1 MLYRKSEVY
10 KNYLLRRLRETHFP
24 TNDEINLLRGRCSN
38 DLKEIELN
46 IKKYNNKNIP
56 IYDKKVISKLKSNAK
71 ISFDYRAEIVDQ
83 LVDYIVGIPV
93 DYRHSDEN
101 IHAFIN
107 EFAEYAELDSLNQE
121 TLTDLLST
129 GHAYRLL
136 YVDEE
141 GEYSAI
147 NLDPASTITID
158 DEKGNAVF
166 AFRFYVELD
175 DNEDEVEVCE
185 FYNETDI
192 YTFKGEG
199 WNLESVEPHLFG
211 MMPVI
216 NMYNKKTKQPDFIKV
231 EAQID
236 ALNEIVSNHQDEI
249 NEFRNAYMVFK
260 GAKLREEDYGK
271 IIKTGAFEIPEDA
284 DVNFLT
290 KKMDVVAV
298 DTQRKMLLENIYR
311 LSKTIDMEKFNDS
324 SESGESRMWKLI
336 MLENRAKQ
344 KIIFFRRFLRR
355 MFLVLSTSSAV
366 KGINFDIDDISLQ
379 FNRSLPIDEKYTGEA
394 LNLYANFVSTRTLL
408 ERVPFIDNVDEEIER
423 LREDAKEN
431 LRKTVLNNIVNGDGQ
446 PVENINNEIKS
457 LQAQSDAK
465 TGNPSTN

>member
-1 MLYRKSEVY
+1 MLHPTADMY
-10 KNYLLRRLRETHFP
+10 KNYLLRRLKKTVIPSE
-24 TNDEINLLRGRCSN
+24 DEIDLLRSRCHH
-38 DLKEIELN
+38 EIKYIEHNLR
-46 IKKYNNKNIP
+46 KYNNRDIP
-56 IYDKKVISKLKSNAK
+56 IYQKKVINKLKSNAK

-83 LVDYIVGIPV
+83 LVDYITGIPV
-93 DYRHSDEN
+93 DYRHTDES
-101 IHAFIN
+101 IETFIN

-121 TLTDLLST
+121 SLTDLLSC
-129 GHAYRLL
+129 GRAYRLL
-136 YVDEE
+136 YVDEH

-147 NLDPASTITID
+147 NLHPASTITLD

-185 FYNETDI
+185 FFDDTNI

-199 WNLESVEPHLFG
+199 WQLESVEPHLFG

-216 NMYNKKTKQPDFIKV
+216 NMYNKKSKMPDFAKV

-260 GAKLREEDYGK
+260 NATLKEEDYEK
-271 IIKTGAFEIPEDA
+271 ILKTGAFQIPDNS
-284 DVNFLT
+284 DVSFLT
-290 KKMDVVAV
+290 KNMDVVAV

-344 KIIFFRRFLRR
+344 KTIFLRRFLRR
-355 MFLVLSTSSAV
+355 MFLILSTSTSV
-366 KGINFDIDDISLQ
+366 KGIDFDIDDIGLQ

-431 LRKTVLNNIVNGDGQ
+431 LRKNILNNTVNSDGQ
-446 PVENINNEIKS
+446 PVENVNNEIKS
-457 LQAQSDAK
+457 LQAKSDAK
-465 TGNPSTN
+465 TGNPSTK